1 MQRLIDKVLLIV
13 LFFSMATPVFSSGAS
28 KIVKLNALSY
38 KSDWLKDYYDNYKT
52 MRTEIIIFQM
62 DNPKDT
68 SHDVAKK
75 LSKTTPEAKVIK
87 EIKLSVS
94 GESIIATILLKE
106 PDGGVFKEDVL
117 TGRCLGTNVNVL
129 EQYCR

>member
-1 MQRLIDKVLLIV
+1 MT
-13 LFFSMATPVFSSGAS
+13 TPVFSSGAS
-28 KIVKLNALSY
+28 KIVKLNVLSY
-38 KSDWLKDYYDNYKT
+38 KSNWLKDYYDNYKT
-52 MRTEIIIFQM
+52 MRTEIIVFQM

-68 SHDVAKK
+68 LHDVAKK

-87 EIKLSVS
+87 EIKLLVS
-94 GESIIATILLKE
+94 GEDIIATIFLKE
-106 PDGGVFKEDVL
+106 PDGGVFKEDMF